1 MSTLPINMIMCD
13 EEEDFSVIDKIVTVV
28 HCAIVV
34 IQLLILSNVLCTV
47 YISCM
52 LLYLK
57 KITAQTCI
65 LCLCSTI
72 HYILQYTVISCY
84 HLLSN
89 IMVS

>member
-47 YISCM
+47 YIYIM
-52 LLYLK
+52 HVVILK

-65 LCLCSTI
+65 LF
-72 HYILQYTVISCY
+72 
-84 HLLSN
+84 
-89 IMVS
+89 M

>member
-47 YISCM
+47 YIYHAC
-52 LLYLK
+52 
-57 KITAQTCI
+57 C
-65 LCLCSTI
+65 
-72 HYILQYTVISCY
+72 YI
-84 HLLSN
+84 
-89 IMVS
+89 